1 MKRILLPA
9 IILVPLVLAGCD
21 DGADQ
26 IASLNQQLEA
36 ERVKITDLETR
47 SALVDSLQA
56 ENAKLKA
63 DLEVAQ
69 KQAADA
75 TTQVETASASAFDV
89 KTIEEPMSVA
99 FVRLRESDRDLRDLR
114 RRFNDDPEALQALGA
129 VRTKLGQAGREIGRM
144 AEAAKI
150 DLATTVGD

>member
-1 MKRILLPA
+1 MKSLIPFALIL
-9 IILVPLVLAGCD
+9 PLALSGCD

-47 SALVDSLQA
+47 AATVDALQA

-63 DLEVAQ
+63 DLELARGE
-69 KQAADA
+69 
-75 TTQVETASASAFDV
+75 VETASASAFDV
-89 KTIEEPMSVA
+89 KTIEEPISVA
-99 FVRLRESDRDLRDLR
+99 FVRLRETDRELRDLR
-114 RRFNDDPEALQALGA
+114 RRFNDDPDTLQALGA
-129 VRTKLGQAGREIGRM
+129 LRTKLRDTGRELGRV
-144 AEAAKI
+144 AESAKI